1 MSVRMM
7 RQGAEA
13 PAGMADLHIHTHHS
27 DGQDS
32 PGEVLE
38 WAGRIGLDVIAITD
52 HDSIDGAR
60 IAAEMARQ
68 NGAGP
73 EVIVGEE
80 VSSRDGHILALYI
93 DDLVPPGMSA
103 DDTVAAIHAQHGL
116 AVAAHP
122 YWRTNSFDHAG
133 RMYGL
138 GDLIAEVDFDAIEVV
153 NGGFTP
159 SMIGANRRAGWV
171 AEALGRTAVGGS
183 DAHVKHALAW
193 GHTKFAGRSATDLR
207 KAIREGRTQAG
218 RSRLHPTGIRRYAA
232 WSISRLRL
240 AGAV

>member
-1 MSVRMM
+1 
-7 RQGAEA
+7 
-13 PAGMADLHIHTHHS
+13 MADLHVHTHHS

-32 PGEVLE
+32 PGEVLA

-52 HDSIDGAR
+52 HDAIDGAR

-68 NGAGP
+68 DHAGP

-80 VSSRDGHILALYI
+80 VSSRDGHILALFI
-93 DDLVPPGMSA
+93 DALIPPGMSA
-103 DDTVAAIHAQHGL
+103 DDTVAAIHAQDGL
-116 AVAAHP
+116 AIAAHP
-122 YWRTNSFDHAG
+122 YWRTNNVDHAG
-133 RMYGL
+133 RAYGL

-171 AEALGRTAVGGS
+171 AEALGRTPVGGS
-183 DAHVKHALAW
+183 DAHVKHALGW
-193 GHTKFAGRSATDLR
+193 GHTRFAGRSANDLR
-207 KAIREGRTQAG
+207 QAIHEGRTQAG

-232 WSISRLRL
+232 WSISRLRV
-240 AGAV
+240 AAPV